1 MIPHHYKKINMKLLT
16 IIAVILMNATP
27 ANAAYTLKKV
37 CHQTN
42 NKQRCNTI
50 KVHKK
55 LVGAPI
61 LQQK

>member
-1 MIPHHYKKINMKLLT
+1 MKLLT
-16 IIAVILMNATP
+16 IIAFILMNATP

-42 NKQRCNTI
+42 NKQSCKTI

-55 LVGAPI
+55 LVGVPI